1 MPVVSCSL
9 AESVCLTLVV
19 NEPCHGWS
27 LVRTL
32 APSGDIGRVWSLSR
46 PLTYRAVD
54 ALVAAD
60 LIVRGPGVV
69 GEGPKR
75 QMLAPTRLGRRASQR
90 WLSEPVDHLRDVR
103 TELIL
108 KLVLGDQRGLDP
120 RPLLRAQQACF
131 EPVLLALR
139 SAAKTRNADDV
150 DRWRYESSL
159 AVRRFLDASLRAAD
173 RRAAVGE

>member
-1 MPVVSCSL
+1 MSCSL

-32 APSGDIGRVWSLSR
+32 SPSGEIGRAWSLSR
-46 PLTYRAVD
+46 PLIYRAVD
-54 ALVAAD
+54 GLVAAD
-60 LIVRGPGVV
+60 LIVRGPVVV

-120 RPLLRAQQACF
+120 RPLLREQQACF
-131 EPVLLALR
+131 EPVLVALR
-139 SAAKTRNADDV
+139 SAARTRNADDV